1 MKSPRIFKTHAK
13 FSWLPEST
21 INKDVKIITSY
32 RNPKDQA
39 VSYYHHTQFF
49 DSIYADIYGCTFD
62 QFYDEILSQNKAEYG
77 NVVDFMSDWFEQK
90 GRENILILCYE
101 DMVEDLE
108 REIRKIVSF
117 LGLEI
122 SEEALLNVIERS
134 TFSSM
139 KKNDKVNKMA
149 TGAST
154 GKSGGEFIRKGKVGD
169 WKDTLSKEQSD
180 FFDEMMKDERVE
192 RLGMKVRYEL

>member
-1 MKSPRIFKTHAK
+1 MFKTHCM

-21 INKDVKIITSY
+21 INQDVKIISCY

-39 VSYYHHTQFF
+39 VSYYHHTQFL
-49 DSIYADIYGCTFD
+49 DRVYTEISGYTFE
-62 QFYDEILSQNKAEYG
+62 QFYDEVLSPNKGEYG
-77 NVVDFMSDWFEQK
+77 NVVDYMSDWFEQK
-90 GRENILILCYE
+90 GCENLLILCYE

-108 REIRKIVSF
+108 REVRKIVSF

-139 KKNDKVNKMA
+139 KANDKVNKRV
-149 TGAST
+149 TGATT
-154 GKSGGEFIRKGKVGD
+154 GKSGGAFIRKGKVGD
-169 WKDTLSKEQSD
+169 WKDTLTEEQSD
-180 FFDEMMKDERVE
+180 FYDEMIKDERVE
-192 RLGMKVRYEL
+192 RLGMKVRYELFNVN